1 MEKSYLYRRHNV
13 YWVRVRVPDKV
24 RDIVGKAQLN
34 KNLSTTDLSEAN
46 RKKHIVIAELKQI
59 IHLAEKKID
68 GTFASLSKED
78 QIRELALEFRPS
90 SEDDLKNL
98 DNIDMAFQST
108 LENKAL
114 ELYGE
119 EEFDAIFNSHHPN
132 WKGKDPN
139 PKAVKA
145 TQDAF
150 RIIDPNYVPLLIVAK
165 TFLSEKINDLKTS
178 TFKRKK
184 SNINNFIAW
193 FGNAEIKDIT
203 KKNAGD
209 YVSFLRKSKNPAP
222 ATIRNIVFDIGSL
235 FTWAHGRGY
244 INNNPFQKLDLP
256 KNKNSHRS
264 RRPWK
269 DEHLML
275 FLKSDYIN
283 RNAFEATVVAM
294 YSGMRIGEICVMQNK
309 NIEDKCF
316 HIEKGKTKASARV
329 IPVHPLIESIINN
342 LKSSSKEEFLIKGI
356 NSGGFDNKR
365 SWNFQK
371 MLGRLRKK
379 IGIPNEI
386 KFHTLRNSFATRME
400 NLGIPTN
407 HINELMGHKHNNM
420 SLDVY
425 SAGMKIEHLV
435 ESINKLTYG
444 EEVDS
449 FVKDT
454 LKNLN

>member
-24 RDIVGKAQLN
+24 RDIVGKTQLS

-90 SEDDLKNL
+90 PEDNSEDL
-98 DNIDMAFQST
+98 DFILTDII
-108 LENKAL
+108 ENKVL
-114 ELYGE
+114 EIYGE
-119 EEFDAIFNSHHPN
+119 KESDAIFNSHHPD
-132 WKGKDPN
+132 WKGGNPN

-145 TQDAF
+145 TQDAYK
-150 RIIDPNYVPLLIVAK
+150 IIDPNYEPISIVAK
-165 TFLSEKINDLKTS
+165 AFLSERVKDLKTS
-178 TFKRKK
+178 TFKRKEG
-184 SNINNFIAW
+184 NINNFIRW

-209 YVSFLRKSKNPAP
+209 YVTHLRHSKNPAP

-235 FTWAHGRGY
+235 FTWAEGRGY
-244 INNNPFQKLDLP
+244 INKNPFQKLNLP
-256 KNKNSHRS
+256 KNNSTQS

-275 FLKSDYIN
+275 FLQSKYIN
-283 RNAFEATVVAM
+283 RNAFVATVVAM

-329 IPVHPLIESIINN
+329 IPVHPLIESIIDN

-425 SAGMKIEHLV
+425 SAGLSIEHLV

-444 EEVDS
+444 EEIDS

-454 LKNLN
+454 LKNSN